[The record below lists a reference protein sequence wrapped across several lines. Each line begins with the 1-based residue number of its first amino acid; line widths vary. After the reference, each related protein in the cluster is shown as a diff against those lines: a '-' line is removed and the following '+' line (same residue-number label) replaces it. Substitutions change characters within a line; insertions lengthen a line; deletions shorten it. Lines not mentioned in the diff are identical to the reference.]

1 MPTNVPNT
9 PARSLSPAR
18 DCFSDVPGL
27 AVGHAI
33 SETVRTGTTVILP
46 ASPAVAGVD
55 VRGGAPGTRDTDALN
70 PDCLVE
76 RVHGFVLTGGSVF
89 GLAAADAVTCW
100 LSERGT
106 GLPSKARAIP
116 VVPAAV
122 LYDLGNS
129 GDKVWGMDPPY
140 RALGLAACE
149 AALQASPDDSRDGL
163 DHSGPFGA
171 GYGATA
177 GSRRGGIGSASAR
190 IETGHTVGALIAV
203 NSFGEV
209 YAGEPPSGAVPRPK
223 VPLVGQN
230 TTIGIVATDA
240 PLTKAQCHRLA
251 MMAHDGL
258 ARAIRPIHTMFDGD
272 TLFACSTAEAG
283 ATPIDALALSILG
296 THTADCVTRAIR
308 RAVGLA

>member
-1 MPTNVPNT
+1 MQPNI
-9 PARSLSPAR
+9 PNSPGRSPDLAR
-18 DCFSDVPGL
+18 DCFSSVPGL

-33 SETVRTGTTVILP
+33 SEAVLTGTTVILP
-46 ASPAVAGVD
+46 ASPAMAGVD
-55 VRGGAPGTRDTDALN
+55 VRGGAPGTRDTDALH
-70 PDCLVE
+70 PDCLVD

-106 GLPSKARAIP
+106 GLSSKARAIP

-122 LYDLGNS
+122 LYDLGNG
-129 GDKVWGMDPPY
+129 GDKAWGMEPPY

-149 AALQASPDDSRDGL
+149 AALQASQDQCSL

-171 GYGATA
+171 GYGAIA
-177 GSRRGGIGSASAR
+177 GSRRGGLGSASAR

-203 NSFGEV
+203 NSFGDV
-209 YAGEPPSGAVPRPK
+209 YPGEPPSGAVPRPK
-223 VPLVGQN
+223 VPLVGQS

-251 MMAHDGL
+251 IMAHDGL

-272 TLFACSTAEAG
+272 TLFACSTAGVG
-283 ATPIDALALSILG
+283 AAPIDPLALSILA
-296 THTADCVTRAIR
+296 THAADSVSLAIR